1 MLEAVLLHSE
11 NKQITHAWLM
21 AVAQN
26 GSTILSSVD
35 IFVRELSEVTL
46 ICFMCVIAMSY
57 LRCYLVSVLGC
68 GQTLLLCLCASL
80 L

>member
-1 MLEAVLLHSE
+1 VLTLRSLSQLLEAVLLHSE

-26 GSTILSSVD
+26 GSTILSSID

-46 ICFMCVIAMSY
+46 ICFM
-57 LRCYLVSVLGC
+57 
-68 GQTLLLCLCASL
+68 
-80 L
+80 